1 MAWLAIILAGFCEVF
16 GVAMMNRWQEKRSI
30 STIVFLVISF
40 GFSLILL
47 SYAMNTIPMGTA
59 YAVWTG
65 IGASGGALIGM
76 FFFGESKDWKRIV
89 FITMI
94 LSATIG
100 LKITS

>member
-94 LSATIG
+94 LIATIG